1 MVSDVMS
8 TSQALGTGG
17 RAVAQPLEEAL
28 LDGLQQHLSMEL
40 NASAAYWALA
50 IWFSER
56 EFRGFSLYFKQ
67 ESDQERGHAGIFADY
82 LIGRGQPVAL
92 DQIDKPRQIWENPEE
107 VLAAVFQIETD
118 VTTSLQQLYALAER
132 SGDVRTTVFLDPL
145 IEKQTA
151 AEAESGH
158 LLGRL
163 RLGQNNPAAL
173 LMIDGELLAGQSSP
187 ASMGS

>member
-1 MVSDVMS
+1 MVSDVIQ
-8 TSQALGTGG
+8 TSKALGTGG

-28 LDGLQQHLSMEL
+28 LDGFQQHLSMEL
-40 NASAAYWALA
+40 NASSAYWALA
-50 IWFSER
+50 IWFAER

-82 LIGRGQPVAL
+82 LVGRGQPVAL
-92 DQIDKPRQIWENPEE
+92 DAIDKPRQIWESLEE
-107 VLAAVFQIETD
+107 VFAAVFQIETE
-118 VTTSLQQLYALAER
+118 VTTSLQQLYSLAER

-145 IEKQTA
+145 IEKQTG
-151 AEAESGH
+151 AEAESAH

-163 RLGQNNPAAL
+163 RLCDNNPAAL
-173 LMIDGELLAGQSSP
+173 LLLDGELFAGQSSP